1 MREILPGIHIWSKL
15 SPPHGYDFNGYLLEL
30 TDSDLGGNLVIDP
43 VEPTPQELETIAAK
57 GAKLILLTNRN
68 HGRAANAVREAT
80 GAKILINP
88 ADRLHAESQEIAVD
102 GALLVGATFGPI
114 EAVDAAGKSPGEVA
128 LFWRD
133 RGILFVGDSIIG
145 WPAGACKLLPDDKMD
160 DPAQLRASVARLQTL
175 EFDVLL
181 PGDGV
186 PILEGAREPVGALVD
201 SWAA

>member
-114 EAVDAAGKSPGEVA
+114 VAVDAAGKSPGEVA

-160 DPAQLRASVARLQTL
+160 DPAQLRASVTRLQTL

>member
-30 TDSDLGGNLVIDP
+30 AESDLGGNLVIDP
-43 VEPTPQELETIAAK
+43 VEPSQRELDAIAAK
-57 GAKLILLTNRN
+57 GAALILLTNRN

-88 ADRLHAESQEIAVD
+88 ADRLHAESQGIAVD

-133 RGILFVGDSIIG
+133 RRVLFVGDSIIG

-175 EFDVLL
+175 EFDTLL

-186 PILEGAREPVGALVD
+186 PILKGAREPVGALIE